1 VFSAYS
7 LGWGKTLLTNFQV
20 DGLGS
25 GGTIYTYLSTLK
37 VYRW

>member
-1 VFSAYS
+1 VD
-7 LGWGKTLLTNFQV
+7 GWGPTMLTNFQV

-25 GGTIYTYLSTLK
+25 GSNTVYLDDLT